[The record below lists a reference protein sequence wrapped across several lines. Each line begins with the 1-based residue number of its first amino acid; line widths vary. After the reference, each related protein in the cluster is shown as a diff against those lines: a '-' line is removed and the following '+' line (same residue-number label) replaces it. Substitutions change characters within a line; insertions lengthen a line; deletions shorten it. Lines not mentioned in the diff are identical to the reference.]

1 MRAAAPREYTRAHMS
16 TQPRRAALVF
26 IVVTVVLDF
35 LALGM
40 IVPVLPPLVVD
51 FLHGDTARAAEVYG
65 LFGTVWAL
73 MQFVFSPVLGAL
85 SDRFGR
91 RPVIL
96 ISNLGLGLDY
106 VVMALAPSLTWL
118 FVGRVLSG
126 ITAASYATALAYVSD
141 VTPPERRAAG
151 FGLLGAA
158 FGFGFILGPAVG
170 GVLGAIA
177 PRLPFWFAAVLSL
190 ANAGYGLLVLPESL
204 PPERRAPFRWRGANP
219 IGSLALLRAHP
230 GLLGLAA
237 AYFLYFIAHEV
248 LPSTFVLYATYRY
261 AWSEREVGLLMA
273 GIGAGG
279 MIVQAGLAQ
288 LVVTRLGERRV
299 LLGALLCGALAF
311 TLYGLAPRGALLW
324 LGVPLQSLWGL
335 ASVAAQGLMTRRVDA
350 SMQGQLQGAT
360 ASLRGIGGMIGPG
373 LFTLTFAHFIGG
385 GATPLVPGAAFFLA
399 AALLIA
405 SLLIAARVT
414 RAG

>member
-1 MRAAAPREYTRAHMS
+1 M
-16 TQPRRAALVF
+16 PRRAALVF
-26 IVVTVVLDF
+26 IVITVVLDF

-51 FLHGDTARAAEVYG
+51 FLGGDTARAAEVYG

-96 ISNLGLGLDY
+96 ISNFGLGLDY
-106 VVMALAPSLTWL
+106 ILMAVAPSLAWL

-126 ITAASYATALAYVSD
+126 ITAASYSTALAYIAD
-141 VTPPERRAAG
+141 VAPPDQRARG

-170 GVLGAIA
+170 GVLGAID
-177 PRLPFWFAAVLSL
+177 PRLPFWFAAGLSL
-190 ANAGYGLLVLPESL
+190 ANACYGLLVLPESL

-219 IGSLALLRAHP
+219 IGSLVLLRSHP
-230 GLLGLAA
+230 QLLGLAA

-248 LPSTFVLYATYRY
+248 LPSTFVLYSTYRY
-261 AWSEREVGLLMA
+261 GWSEREVGFFMA
-273 GIGAGG
+273 GIGMCG
-279 MIVQAGLAQ
+279 MVVQAGLAQ
-288 LVVTRLGERRV
+288 PLVSRFGERAV
-299 LLGALLCGALAF
+299 LLGALLSGVLAF
-311 TLYGLAPRGALLW
+311 SVYGASPAGTLLAVGI
-324 LGVPLQSLWGL
+324 PLQALWGL
-335 ASVAAQGLMTRRVDA
+335 SGVALQGLMTRRVDA
-350 SMQGQLQGAT
+350 SAQGQLQGAT

-373 LFTLTFAHFIGG
+373 LFTLTFAYFID
-385 GATPLVPGAAFFLA
+385 ATHTPIPGAPFFLA
-399 AALLIA
+399 AALLLA
-405 SLLIAARVT
+405 SAALIVRVT
-414 RAG
+414 R